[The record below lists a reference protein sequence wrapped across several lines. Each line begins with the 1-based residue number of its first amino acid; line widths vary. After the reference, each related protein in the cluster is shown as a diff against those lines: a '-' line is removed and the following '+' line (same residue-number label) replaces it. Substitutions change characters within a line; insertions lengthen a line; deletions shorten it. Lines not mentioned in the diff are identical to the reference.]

1 MQSIA
6 TYYID
11 PQNGQAE
18 NNGLSPT
25 AAKKSYTDI
34 DVQSGDR
41 ILFKRG
47 SFIRD
52 RLYTKN
58 MSPTAHTVKVIH
70 RHFGGKSYTDLKQYI
85 NETGKD
91 RNSAYSE

>member
-52 RLYTKN
+52 RLYAKKYVSYDAYGEGN
-58 MSPTAHTVKVIH
+58 PPTFRWQILH
-70 RHFGGKSYTDLKQYI
+70 RP
-85 NETGKD
+85 
-91 RNSAYSE
+91 

>member
-1 MQSIA
+1 MPKLLKRIYYNEENNAMA

-52 RLYTKN
+52 RLYAKKY
-58 MSPTAHTVKVIH
+58 V
-70 RHFGGKSYTDLKQYI
+70 SY
-85 NETGKD
+85 G
-91 RNSAYSE
+91 AYSEGNPPTFRWQILHRP